1 MKGLGAFMS
10 NESLSNEIN
19 NIGVLSHEEM
29 ILQKCFLKLS
39 FFLNSK
45 LNAHKSSFSIVI

>member
-1 MKGLGAFMS
+1 MP

-19 NIGVLSHEEM
+19 NIGVLLHEEM

-39 FFLNSK
+39 FFLILNSMHVIHP
-45 LNAHKSSFSIVI
+45 LDRDFISF